1 MVGPDQAE
9 LEAAGWCIEKSAG
22 WWTCYPPSGS
32 MFEFLNVPRER
43 KYCFGGKALQVIRD
57 LMNDNP
63 YVSIYVYQLSG
74 TDPHER
80 FIAWQCVGVNQM
92 FSVPRTSSI

>member
-32 MFEFLNVPRER
+32 MFEFLNVPTLRVL
-43 KYCFGGKALQVIRD
+43 KALIA
-57 LMNDNP
+57 
-63 YVSIYVYQLSG
+63 SG
-74 TDPHER
+74 VVFPLPPEENENG
-80 FIAWQCVGVNQM
+80 Q
-92 FSVPRTSSI
+92 